1 MVVPNRDLT
10 ATGMYL
16 KQAVPEKFEHLIAN
30 VDLSN
35 WVQLMAILQA
45 KFGRTFLIV
54 ESVVS
59 DIENVKP
66 ITGEIADKLFIDFVE
81 ALDKIKRDLECQ
93 NLLIGVSN
101 GTVIGKI
108 QSKLPIEIEKKWSQV

>member
-108 QSKLPIEIEKKWSQV
+108 QSKLPNEI